1 MAGAISEGG
10 EGALFDILRPAALA
24 SPLVLDSPHSG
35 TLYPPDFR
43 PAQPPERYRRAE
55 DMYVD
60 ELFSAAPALGLPL
73 LRARFGRIYCDVN
86 RAFDDL
92 DPASLDDAGGLNL
105 APSAKAR
112 LGKGVLWTATP
123 PDGAPLLAG
132 PVLRAEYLDR
142 LERCW
147 HPYHDALGEL
157 IAETHAAH
165 GRVFHL
171 DLHSMQPVANAM
183 HEDAA
188 GSLRPDIV
196 LSDREGT
203 SAGAGYLEAARA
215 LLLDLGFSVAV
226 NDPFKGAEILRRHG
240 NPARGVHSLQ
250 IEVNRALYMDVET
263 YGKTVRFS
271 ETRARLSA
279 FIGSL
284 GDWAAKSG
292 G

>member
-1 MAGAISEGG
+1 MPGAGEAT
-10 EGALFDILRPAALA
+10 LFEVLRPDRLAA
-24 SPLVLDSPHSG
+24 PLVLDSPHSG
-35 TLYPPDFR
+35 TIYPSDFA
-43 PAQPPERYRRAE
+43 PVQPSERYRRAE

-73 LRARFGRIYCDVN
+73 LKALFGRIYCDVN

-92 DPASLDDAGGLNL
+92 DPAVLDDAQGLDL
-105 APSAKAR
+105 APSGKAR
-112 LGKGVLWTATP
+112 LGKGVVWTATP

-132 PVLRAEYLDR
+132 PLLRTDYLAR

-147 HPYHDALGEL
+147 HPYHATLAELLGE
-157 IAETHAAH
+157 IRAAH

-183 HEDAA
+183 HEDAT

-203 SAGAGYLEAARA
+203 SATAGYLEVARD
-215 LLLDLGFSVAV
+215 LLLGLGFSVKV

-240 NPARGVHSLQ
+240 DPARGVHSLQ
-250 IEVNRALYMDVET
+250 IEINRALYMNVEH
-263 YGKTVRFS
+263 YGKTARFDD
-271 ETRARLSA
+271 TRQRLSA
-279 FIGSL
+279 FLTSL
-284 GDWAAKSG
+284 RDWAAKSSG
-292 G
+292 

>member
-1 MAGAISEGG
+1 MCAVPKGG
-10 EGALFDILRPAALA
+10 EGEVFDILRPAGSAV
-24 SPLVLDSPHSG
+24 PLVLDSPHSG

-60 ELFSAAPALGLPL
+60 ELFSSAPTLSLQL
-73 LRARFGRIYCDVN
+73 LTARFGRIYCDVN

-92 DPASLDDAGGLNL
+92 DPASLDDAEGLEL

-112 LGKGVLWTATP
+112 LGKGVVWTATP

-132 PVLRAEYLDR
+132 PVRRAEYLGR

-147 HPYHDALGEL
+147 RPYHAALGEL
-157 IAETHAAH
+157 LESARAVH

-183 HEDAA
+183 HEDAT

-215 LLLDLGFSVAV
+215 LLIELGFSVTV

-263 YGKTVRFS
+263 YGKTARFRD
-271 ETRARLSA
+271 TRARFSA
-279 FIGSL
+279 FLASL
-284 GDWAAKSG
+284 RDWAAKSG
-292 G
+292 S